1 MSTDTTFCS
10 HRLGTISHIKLQ
22 AALDRFELGHLLEV
36 TPVTQGNFGQNVFLT
51 SDQGRFVLRGRP
63 HYPWQFPKEAM
74 FAELLHDHT
83 TVPVPWPYLVE
94 YDESLFGWSYVIMP
108 RMPGIQIG
116 DPSISALLPASDRLA
131 IARALGE
138 TLARL
143 QDLTN
148 AFCGEFDLAS
158 NSIKP
163 FNESHRERIRSQLEG
178 HMREAV
184 HDHASL
190 TAQEAEWILGLVAAA
205 DAFLSD
211 DFVPTFVMQDY
222 REGNVV
228 VEQRD
233 DAWAVS
239 GVFDFMEPYYSDG
252 EIDICRNLCC
262 YVEEDGSDL
271 GRAAAFVEGYAELRP
286 FRPGALMRFPVYLIL
301 DRFII
306 WNFGQRHGV
315 WWEADLSFRDWIDL
329 ETHLEAFQM
338 GAAVDEATWHH

>member
-1 MSTDTTFCS
+1 MTADATYCS
-10 HRLGTISHIKLQ
+10 ERLGTISHIKFQ
-22 AALDRFELGHLLEV
+22 AALDRFKLGRLLSV
-36 TPVTQGNFGQNVFLT
+36 TPVRQGNFGQNVYLT
-51 SDQGRFVLRGRP
+51 SDQGRFVLRGSP

-74 FAELLHDHT
+74 FAELLHVHT
-83 TVPVPWPYLVE
+83 AVPVPWPYLVE
-94 YDESLFGWSYVIMP
+94 PDESLFGWSYVIMP

-116 DPSISALLPASDRLA
+116 DPSISALLAARDRLA

-148 AFCGEFDLAS
+148 AFCGECDLAS

-163 FNESHRERIRSQLEG
+163 FSQSHRQRMKSQIEG
-178 HMREAV
+178 HMQEAIR
-184 HDHASL
+184 DHASL
-190 TAQEAEWILGLVAAA
+190 TAEEGEWILGLVDAAEA
-205 DAFLSD
+205 ALSD

-233 DAWAVS
+233 DTWAVS
-239 GVFDFMEPYYSDG
+239 GVFDFMEPFFSDG

-262 YVEEDGSDL
+262 YVEEDGGDL
-271 GRAAAFVEGYAELRP
+271 GRAVAFVEGYAGLRP
-286 FRPGALMRFPVYLIL
+286 LRPGALERFPIYLLL

-315 WWEADLSFRDWIDL
+315 WWEEDLSFRDWIGL
-329 ETHLEAFQM
+329 ETHLGAFRI
-338 GAAVDEATWHH
+338 GAGIHEATANP